1 MKTLSHKM
9 LEKRAAYLYSWY
21 GDYLPSQGKILDLGS
36 GTGHNAQ
43 LIRRKRSLAV
53 YEADVS
59 NMNMFGQ
66 KPILFDASYLPFPD
80 NEFNATM
87 LLFVLHYAPDP
98 AILLKE
104 VARVTNGS
112 IILFQS
118 TYSGSI
124 SYLLYRFK
132 GMGLWPM
139 ACLIACL
146 LRLTPFSAFPAIFP
160 RHSFSRATLYRLFA
174 ETNYFIVKKQTE
186 SCNLISREVYML
198 RENYDG

>member
-1 MKTLSHKM
+1 MKALSHKM

-21 GDYLPSQGKILDLGS
+21 GGYLPSQGKILDLGS

-53 YEADVS
+53 YEADVT

-66 KPILFDASYLPFPD
+66 KPILFDGRHLPFPD
-80 NEFNATM
+80 NAFNATM

-98 AILLKE
+98 GILLKE

-118 TYSGSI
+118 TFSGSI
-124 SYLLYRFK
+124 GYLLYRFK
-132 GMGLWPM
+132 GMGLM
-139 ACLIACL
+139 I
-146 LRLTPFSAFPAIFP
+146 I
-160 RHSFSRATLYRLFA
+160 
-174 ETNYFIVKKQTE
+174 IKK
-186 SCNLISREVYML
+186 I
-198 RENYDG
+198 